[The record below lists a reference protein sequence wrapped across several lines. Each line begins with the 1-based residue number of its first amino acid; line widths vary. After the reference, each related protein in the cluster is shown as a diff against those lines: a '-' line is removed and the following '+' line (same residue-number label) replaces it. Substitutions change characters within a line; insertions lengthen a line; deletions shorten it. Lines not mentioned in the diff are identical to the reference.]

1 MKLSTRAYLE
11 NFSTVTAFKTAK
23 YIRNIKTKKK
33 GMQVNCNAG
42 SINTNRKGEYGRVE
56 AWYMPKGI
64 ANIFSMNEIE
74 KLHHIAYDSI
84 DGYYV
89 VHTDKGPVCFHKYKQ
104 GLPYID
110 LDASVYDAATILV
123 QRVRSIYEGFTK
135 KDIKAAKAARKLQG
149 MIGSPN
155 EKDYGVMV
163 SSNMI
168 KKFPIDSTDVSNAR
182 AIF

>member
-1 MKLSTRAYLE
+1 M
-11 NFSTVTAFKTAK
+11 
-23 YIRNIKTKKK
+23 
-33 GMQVNCNAG
+33 NCNIG
-42 SINTNRKGEYGRVE
+42 SIKKNQKGEYGRVE

-74 KLHHIAYDSI
+74 KLHSITYDSI

-89 VHTDKGPVCFHKYKQ
+89 VHTDKGPVCFRKDEQ

-110 LDASVYDAATILV
+110 LDASVYDAATTLV
-123 QRVRSIYEGFTK
+123 QTVRSNYKGFTK
-135 KDIKAAKAARKLQG
+135 KDVKAAKAARKLQG
-149 MIGSPN
+149 MIGSPG

-168 KKFPIDSTDVSNAR
+168 KLPN
-182 AIF
+182 